1 MKLINFVDSDGN
13 EVWINPEKVCR
24 VMTRKEH
31 CSIYTEDGSMTW
43 LSMPASMA
51 VSILEGKTIKLLVDT
66 KPKPKKGS
74 KK

>member
-13 EVWINPEKVCR
+13 EVWINPDKVCR
-24 VMTRKEH
+24 VINRKEH
-31 CSIYTEDGSMTW
+31 CSIYTEDGSMIW

-51 VSILEGKTIKLLVDT
+51 VSILEGKAIKLLVDT